1 VKPRKLPWWKRAIVN
16 LAKRA
21 IVGLEGIGGAATG
34 FAGARWS
41 RLFLDWVMINLSA
54 DRELQSDLPA
64 LRARSREL
72 VRNSSYAKRFLQL
85 LRANVVGPHG
95 IRLQAQVRSA
105 EGRPFDTV
113 NTAIEDAWA
122 AWGKVGICTVDG
134 KYSWRDAQGLLATT
148 LGQDGE
154 FFIRLVRGFNNDF
167 RFAIQFIDADL
178 LDVNFNRLAGDGVN
192 EIRMGIEKDAWGRP
206 VQYWFWKRHPS
217 ESGRDQERTPIAAAD
232 IIHGM
237 IPLRHGQS
245 RGVPWFH
252 PVLVDHK
259 MLAGYQ
265 EAELVASR
273 SAAAKPVYYTVDP
286 EKAGQTGSQD
296 EAINSVPEEVS
307 PGLAHELPPGYDV
320 KAFDPTHPNA
330 AYKDFVSAILRSVA
344 SGLGVSYH
352 SLAND
357 LSGVNYSSARVG
369 ELADRDEWRSLQ
381 QWMIEH
387 VHTQIYE
394 EWLKMALLAGVLP
407 TLSQDHRNY
416 LRIVWRPRGW
426 SWVDPKNELEAAVLG
441 IQHGLTSRTD
451 IVGQAGDD
459 IEEIFQNL
467 KEEQELAQ
475 ELGVDLAKNLPP
487 AGVPGVLANP
497 DEGGGAADGS
507 ADGNGNG
514 NGNRIAEHVKP
525 HAGR

>member
-1 VKPRKLPWWKRAIVN
+1 MTPAPKLPWWKRTILN

-21 IVGLEGIGGAATG
+21 IIGLEGVSGTGASG
-34 FAGARWS
+34 FAGARWT
-41 RLFLDWVMINLSA
+41 RLLLDWVMINLSA
-54 DRELQSDLPA
+54 DKELQHDLPA

-72 VRNSSYAKRFLQL
+72 VRNNSYAKRFLQL
-85 LRANVVGPHG
+85 LRANVVGPRG
-95 IRLQAQVRSA
+95 IRLQARIRSA
-105 EGRPFDTV
+105 DGKPFDTV

-122 AWGKVGICTVDG
+122 EWGKVGVCTVDG
-134 KYSWRDAQGLLATT
+134 KHSWRDTQGLIATT

-154 FFIRLVRGFNNDF
+154 FLIRIVRGYRNGFG
-167 RFAIQFIDADL
+167 FAIQLIDADL
-178 LDVNFNRLAGDGVN
+178 LDHLYNRPPAEGLN
-192 EIRMGIEKDAWGRP
+192 EIRMGVEINEWGRP
-206 VQYWFWKRHPS
+206 VQYWLFKRHPS
-217 ESGRDQERTPIAAAD
+217 EAGRDQERRPVPASD
-232 IIHGM
+232 IIHDF
-237 IPLRHGQS
+237 IPLRVQQT

-252 PVLVDHK
+252 PVLLANR
-259 MLAGYQ
+259 MLEGYQ

-286 EKAGQTGSQD
+286 EKAAQTQNLD
-296 EAINSVPEEVS
+296 ETIDKVPEEVS

-330 AYKDFVSAILRSVA
+330 AYKDFVSAVLRSIA
-344 SGLGVSYH
+344 AGLGVSYH

-387 VHTQIYE
+387 VHTRIYE
-394 EWLKMALLAGVLP
+394 EWLKMALLSGALQLASV
-407 TLSQDHRNY
+407 DHRKY
-416 LRIVWRPRGW
+416 LSVGWQPRGW

-451 IVGQAGDD
+451 IVGEAGDD

-467 KEEQELAQ
+467 KEEQDLAE

-497 DEGGGAADGS
+497 DQGGGAVDGS

-514 NGNRIAEHVKP
+514 NGNRIA
-525 HAGR
+525 HARR